1 MQTVYRYKVYD
12 INSDT
17 EIVSATY
24 ATKGFI
30 QKIEGAMILFE
41 TEINKE
47 DNHLD
52 GNGIYK
58 IVSESRNQPN
68 D

>member
-24 ATKGFI
+24 ATQGFI
-30 QKIEGAMILFE
+30 QKIEGEKISFE
-41 TEINKE
+41 TEINIE
-47 DNHLD
+47 NNQLD
-52 GNGIYK
+52 GNEIYK
-58 IVSESRNQPN
+58 IISGSRNQPN

>member
-1 MQTVYRYKVYD
+1 MKTVYRYKVYD

-17 EIVSATY
+17 EIVAATY

-30 QKIEGAMILFE
+30 EQIVGAKILFE
-41 TEINKE
+41 TEINIE